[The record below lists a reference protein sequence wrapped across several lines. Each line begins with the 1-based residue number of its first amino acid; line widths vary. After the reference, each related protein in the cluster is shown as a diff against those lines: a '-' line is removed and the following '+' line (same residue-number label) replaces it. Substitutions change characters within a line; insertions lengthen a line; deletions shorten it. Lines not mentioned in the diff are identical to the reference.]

1 MASSGKDRKE
11 EILGLLLMVLGL
23 LVLLSV
29 LPQPVASRFA
39 PPPPPGAELTNVMGL
54 AGKLLNE
61 SLKDLIGVWTY
72 SLPLLLLAWGW
83 RVFRGKPTPA
93 LARFSLFAALAGF
106 LLMLVAALAGQGDS
120 LRSFDWSG
128 GGLGFRL
135 ARYLTLYL
143 GRVGAWAVS
152 LVALLVVLVVFT
164 GLSLRAAAERV
175 EGAAVGFGGALAWA
189 VRSLKPLFAR
199 KPKPAGREDKKRARE
214 EAEKKEPPATR
225 RTAGLL
231 GKDSPAAAAS
241 KPAEQEPEDFEYDIE
256 EEPQTRPEPRTT
268 ENGQTKTDSGVAVPT
283 HAAPVSGSYNLPPLD
298 LLDPVDENKK
308 LVSREELE
316 KMGRVLISKL
326 ADFGVEG
333 ELVDIARGPQVSTFE
348 IRPAPGVKVNR
359 FSSLADDLA
368 MAMRAKR
375 IRIVAPIPGKDAVGV
390 ELPNPAPEL
399 VRAREVLDSEAFSTS
414 ALILPIALGKDLEG
428 RIRVADLTRTPH
440 LLIAG
445 TTGSGKSVCMNLI
458 ISSLIFRYGPE
469 RVRLLMVDPKMIEL
483 NLYND
488 IPHLLHPVVTEAKEA
503 ARILKWAVLE
513 MENRY
518 RLLSRNSVRHIEDF
532 NRRVASG
539 AVVHTLLEGQTEADI
554 AELPY
559 IVVLVDELSDLMCSD
574 VKNEIEGSL
583 VRLAQMARAVG
594 IHLVVATQRPSVDVI
609 TGLIKAN
616 FPSRLSFQVYSKI
629 DSRTILDVSGAEQLL
644 RNGDMLFMPAG
655 QAEPIR
661 IQGAYL
667 SSEET
672 ERVVGHWRLEARRV
686 LEASGGGEEGAES
699 ALRHPPNILL
709 DIEQDEEEEGADGE
723 RDPLFDEAARLV
735 VRHQQGSTSLIQRR
749 LKVGYARA
757 GRIVD
762 QLERAG
768 ILGPPDGS
776 KPREVLIGQDEL
788 EDYGVTG

>member
-1 MASSGKDRKE
+1 MASSGQEKKTEKKSDRKE
-11 EILGLLLMVLGL
+11 EILGLVLMILGFL
-23 LVLLSV
+23 ALLSV
-29 LPQPVASRFA
+29 LPQPLARQFS
-39 PPPPPGAELTNVMGL
+39 PQPLPGAELTNVMGL

-61 SLKDLIGVWTY
+61 SLKDLVGVWTY
-72 SLPLLLLAWGW
+72 SLPLLLMIWGW
-83 RVFRGKPTPA
+83 RVFRGRPSPA
-93 LARFSLFAALAGF
+93 AARLSLFLGLSGFVLMVLAALG
-106 LLMLVAALAGQGDS
+106 GQDDS

-135 ARYLTLYL
+135 STLLVLYM
-143 GRVGAWAVS
+143 GRVGAWTVTLA
-152 LVALLVVLVVFT
+152 VALIILVVFT
-164 GLSLRAAAERV
+164 GLSLRAIAGGV
-175 EGAAVGFGGALAWA
+175 GGALAWTG
-189 VRSLKPLFAR
+189 RSLKPLLER
-199 KPKPAGREDKKRARE
+199 KPEKAAPSGPEGKKDKKRSKAAEESKETTEARRGVKGLVE
-214 EAEKKEPPATR
+214 EAGPDEM
-225 RTAGLL
+225 
-231 GKDSPAAAAS
+231 
-241 KPAEQEPEDFEYDIE
+241 EDFEA
-256 EEPQTRPEPRTT
+256 
-268 ENGQTKTDSGVAVPT
+268 DSGPVGKESRNTAKPDLQSEEDESGEDVMPR
-283 HAAPVSGSYNLPPLD
+283 AGAPVSGVYGLPSIE
-298 LLDPVDENKK
+298 LLDPPEENKK

-316 KMGRVLISKL
+316 KMGRVLMSKL
-326 ADFGVEG
+326 ADFSVEG
-333 ELVDIARGPQVSTFE
+333 ELVEISRGPQVSTFE

-390 ELPNPAPEL
+390 ELPNPSPEL
-399 VRAREVLDSEAFSTS
+399 VRAREVLDSEAFRGSS
-414 ALILPIALGKDLEG
+414 LILPIALGKDLEG
-428 RIRVADLTRTPH
+428 RIRVTDLTRTPH

-469 RVRLLMVDPKMIEL
+469 KVRLLMVDPKMIEL

-513 MENRY
+513 MESRY

-539 AVVHTLLEGQTEADI
+539 AVVHTLMEGQTEAEI

-574 VKNEIEGSL
+574 MKNEIEGSL

-629 DSRTILDVSGAEQLL
+629 DSRTILDMSGAEQLL

-655 QAEPIR
+655 QADPVR

-672 ERVVGHWRLEARRV
+672 ERLVGHWRLEARRV
-686 LEASGGGEEGAES
+686 LEESGGGEGPEG
-699 ALRHPPNILL
+699 LHHPSNILL
-709 DIEQDEEEEGADGE
+709 DIEDHDEEEEAGDDE
-723 RDPLFDEAARLV
+723 RDSLFDEAAKLV

-776 KPREVLIGQDEL
+776 KPREVLIGPEEL
-788 EDYGVTG
+788 DDYGVQS

>member
-1 MASSGKDRKE
+1 MASPGKDRKE

-29 LPQPVASRFA
+29 LPQPLARQFA

-83 RVFRGKPTPA
+83 RVFRGKPAPA
-93 LARFSLFAALAGF
+93 LARFSLFVALAGF
-106 LLMLVAALAGQGDS
+106 VLMALASLAGQGDS

-143 GRVGAWAVS
+143 GRMGAWTVS
-152 LVALLVVLVVFT
+152 LVSLLVVLVVFT

-189 VRSLKPLFAR
+189 ARSLKPLFAR
-199 KPKPAGREDKKRARE
+199 KPRPAVKEDKKRARE
-214 EAEKKEPPATR
+214 AAAEKDKKEPPATR
-225 RTAGLL
+225 KTAGLL
-231 GKDSPAAAAS
+231 GKDAPAAAP
-241 KPAEQEPEDFEYDIE
+241 KTAEEQPEDFEYDTE
-256 EEPQTRPEPRTT
+256 EEPETEPRAA
-268 ENGQTKTDSGVAVPT
+268 ENGSAKSDAGAVTPA

-316 KMGRVLISKL
+316 KMGRVLIAKL

-333 ELVDIARGPQVSTFE
+333 ELADIARGPQVSTFE

-399 VRAREVLDSEAFSTS
+399 VRAREVLDSEAFRTS

-539 AVVHTLLEGQTEADI
+539 AVVHTLLEGQSEAEI

-559 IVVLVDELSDLMCSD
+559 VVILVDELSDLMCSD
-574 VKNEIEGSL
+574 MKNEIEGSL

-686 LEASGGGEEGAES
+686 LEEAGGAGEADDG
-699 ALRHPPNILL
+699 LRHPPNILL
-709 DIEQDEEEEGADGE
+709 DMEQDEVEEGGGDE

-776 KPREVLIGQDEL
+776 KPREVLVSQDEL